1 MRVNNNRN
9 ALEAVI
15 AVIILIL
22 IIYFNVEWNWL
33 IIAAI
38 GIGVL
43 SITFKGI
50 ANGIDFFWFKL
61 VWLLGKIIPNIVL
74 AIVFYLFLTP
84 LALLSRVLSK
94 TNPLKLK
101 NQYDSLFVKN
111 NEEIDKS
118 YFEKLW

>member
-9 ALEAVI
+9 PLEAVV

-22 IIYFNVEWNWL
+22 IIYFNVGWNWL
-33 IIAAI
+33 LIAAI
-38 GIGVL
+38 GFGVL

-50 ANGIDFFWFKL
+50 AKEIDFLWFKI

-74 AIVFYLFLTP
+74 AIVFYLLLTP
-84 LALLSRVLSK
+84 VALLSRIFRK
-94 TNPLKLK
+94 KDPLNLK
-101 NQYDSLFVKN
+101 DNADSLFIKN